1 MVRQR
6 ENDVW
11 SSVSFAYIN
20 ENLCRQIYSIKIDN
34 I

>member
-11 SSVSFAYIN
+11 SLASFAFFAVQIWRQFYRIN
-20 ENLCRQIYSIKIDN
+20 DN